1 MLAIFGEL
9 NIIGKRKPGLSDPLL
24 TPGVKTTRQLNTI
37 WSRTKRLEA
46 KGQTLKKRLELA
58 EKIMDL
64 NPNGFFECQYSVDG
78 IQYNIQDRD
87 NLNTYNK
94 EESLSKCMKVV
105 SNGLR
110 VSDPQYIGRIIYL
123 IRHPRPVAKSQER
136 IRTQLD
142 LLLAQNPGYDDM
154 KQGFVVH
161 SPRMYINSTLNA
173 SQFFL
178 ENPDIPVH
186 FVHYD
191 DLVGNPEKTIKD
203 IGTFLKVGKKYAWT
217 TAKGIV
223 DPKLKRSYP
232 QDVDNE
238 LWEES
243 ENVYELFN
251 KQDYQGVI
259 DYMKPRSRKTH
270 QANHEWECM
279 RFGSVT
285 RKPACMECINKDIV
299 RLRYKQAANK
309 RNIDWRNMPCLFE
322 CGADLSLDDD
332 KVLTIEESIENNFW
346 RPGVE
351 RLVK

>member
-1 MLAIFGEL
+1 MLAIFGEK
-9 NIIGKRKPGLSDPLL
+9 NIIGKRKPGIDDPLL
-24 TPGVKTTRQLNTI
+24 AEGDKTTRQRNMI
-37 WSRTKRLEA
+37 WARLKRLEER
-46 KGQTLKKRLELA
+46 GQTLEKRLELA

-64 NPNGFFECQYSVDG
+64 NPNGFFECQYSVAG
-78 IQYNIQDRD
+78 IHYNIQDKD

-94 EESLSKCMKVV
+94 EESLGKCMKVV

-110 VSDPQYIGRIIYL
+110 VSDPQYIGRVVYL

-142 LLLAQNPGYDDM
+142 MLLAQNPGYDDM

-191 DLVGNPEKTIKD
+191 ELVTNPEKVIKEL
-203 IGTFLKVGKKYAWT
+203 GGFLGINKRKVWT
-217 TAKGIV
+217 AAKGIV
-223 DPKLKRSYP
+223 DPNLKRSYP
-232 QDVDNE
+232 QDVENE

-243 ENVYELFN
+243 EKVYELFD
-251 KQDYQGVI
+251 KQDYQGVV
-259 DYMKPRSRKTH
+259 DYMEPRSRKTH
-270 QANHEWECM
+270 QANHEWECV
-279 RFGSVT
+279 RFGTIT
-285 RKPACMECINKDIV
+285 RKPACMECIKDDMV
-299 RLRYKQAANK
+299 RIRYKQAASK

-332 KVLTIEESIENNFW
+332 KVLTIEESIDNNFW